1 VVLPL
6 AVAYLDRVL
15 ASKFVPRRNLQALGS
30 ACLLLASKMK
40 APQPM
45 VAARLSE
52 LTAGNV
58 NAEEMLD
65 WVRAITQTIIQ
76 GSTSF
81 SPQEM
86 VVVNQLQWN
95 LLQATPFEFFDQLLV
110 RSPILEALREDFARC
125 LHSMQKGG
133 R

>member
-1 VVLPL
+1 MTSFFPSFIHSIHRLQVCEEEHADYVVLPL

-86 VVVNQLQWN
+86 VVVN
-95 LLQATPFEFFDQLLV
+95 
-110 RSPILEALREDFARC
+110 
-125 LHSMQKGG
+125 
-133 R
+133 